1 MFHLLSNTSNSYLS
15 RFNEARV
22 SLNSSEKC
30 SGTLKMRKADIPG
43 LFCLL
48 LALSTSSI
56 AIGGGGVLCWR
67 GCGFPAAAAHTL
79 WWDISWP
86 QMALENK
93 IGIAGV
99 ITFWAYSNKYI
110 ISQEVPFIRAHYLT

>member
-56 AIGGGGVLCWR
+56 AIGGAGYCAGGGVASQQLLHTPCGGTLAGPKWLWR
-67 GCGFPAAAAHTL
+67 TKLGL
-79 WWDISWP
+79 
-86 QMALENK
+86 Q
-93 IGIAGV
+93 V
-99 ITFWAYSNKYI
+99 
-110 ISQEVPFIRAHYLT
+110 